1 MHTLTTLAALRA
13 NKGLEKRPMI
23 ALFFATAALLLAMI
37 DAALFNSD
45 QRERTDEERGQLMED
60 IARSYF

>member
-13 NKGLEKRPMI
+13 NKGLEKGPMI